1 MVYINNFKYGDVF
14 KLSLI
19 TLVLTFLA
27 ELYIVIIENTSKLSD
42 VGNFDGLSNAM
53 TFFSFKHCILIFIL
67 FFIFL
72 FVFKNDELRNKIGNF
87 IYIYRYPLALIG
99 FFTLVLFEIHGSSFG
114 MWDEILGGKAHQ
126 SLLGIARPIRSDEW
140 NVLTPL
146 SLSQYFSSF
155 AYFSPIPRASLTDM
169 FAVYGTPVWNI
180 LIIFRPFQIGYLF
193 LSQAKGLSFFW
204 MGRLIALLL
213 VSFEMGMLITGKDK
227 ILSLS
232 YALLLTFS
240 PVLQWWFAVNYI
252 AEIFIFGQLAVLAI
266 YYYMNTRNYRKR
278 FVLSLLFAFAVCGY
292 AFALY
297 PAWQIPCGY
306 VFLFLALWLIWDN
319 HENFFH
325 SKKDLIL
332 IALSFLLVGISI
344 GYFFSMSASTIE
356 IVRNTIY
363 PGSRQ
368 FYGGCGLE
376 GLRMLSDYIVSPL
389 LPLNYDITLIP
400 SNINLCE
407 AARIYDFFPVPL
419 ILYFIMNFIEKK
431 HDKLLNLLF
440 VLYVLLGIYFIV
452 GFPPFLSKITLLSQT
467 TQRIIIA
474 FGLLNLLML
483 FRSMALFKDGSS
495 NEYISK
501 ILNNNLLLIPI
512 SIFISLLVFLSSH
525 YTAFEFFSLKFF
537 LCLSV
542 FLIGLLS
549 ISIFLIFKSGEEK
562 YRNYFLTT
570 CIFIVL
576 MSGALV
582 NPIESGISYYDHEA
596 SQFAAYI
603 VQNDPN
609 ATWIITDSVFGNIF
623 LPAGAHTINSINT
636 YPDLDRW
643 SHFDRNNESFDVYN
657 RYAHIIIKLSKDNPT
672 SFALEN
678 DAIFNVTLNTNDLK
692 DLNVSYIVS
701 GENISDFSTENVEFD
716 EIYKNDKLRIHKV
729 DYAS

>member
-1 MVYINNFKYGDVF
+1 MNDYQIWKNVSKI
-14 KLSLI
+14 SI
-19 TLVLTFLA
+19 ISLVLTFLA
-27 ELYIVIIENTSKLSD
+27 EFYIVILENFDKLSD
-42 VGNFDGLSNAM
+42 IGS
-53 TFFSFKHCILIFIL
+53 FSAINHALNLFSAKHCILL
-67 FFIFL
+67 FAIAFIFSYIW
-72 FVFKNDELRNKIGNF
+72 KNEDLRSKIGNF
-87 IYIYRYPLALIG
+87 TYKYRYLLALTI
-99 FFTLVLFEIHGSSFG
+99 FLMCVLFEIHGSSFG
-114 MWDEILGGKAHQ
+114 MWDEILGGKPHQ
-126 SLLGIARPIRSDEW
+126 TLLGMVRPIRSDEW

-146 SLSQYFSSF
+146 ALSQYFSNF

-252 AEIFIFGQLAVLAI
+252 AEIFIFGQLFVLAI

-325 SKKDLIL
+325 SKKYLIL

-419 ILYFIMNFIEKK
+419 ILYFAVNFIEKK
-431 HDKLLNLLF
+431 RDKLLNLLF
-440 VLYVLLGIYFIV
+440 VLYVFLGIFFV
-452 GFPPFLSKITLLSQT
+452 AGFPPFLSKITLLSQT
-467 TQRIIIA
+467 VPTRMVLA
-474 FGLLNLLML
+474 FHLVNLLML
-483 FRSMALFKDGSS
+483 FRSMALFKDSENKYLS
-495 NEYISK
+495 IRNNDLILILISV
-501 ILNNNLLLIPI
+501 
-512 SIFISLLVFLSSH
+512 FISLLVFLSSNF
-525 YTAFEFFSLKFF
+525 TAFEFFTLKFF
-537 LCLSV
+537 ICLSV
-542 FLIGLLS
+542 FLIALLS
-549 ISIFLIFKSGEEK
+549 ISIFLIFKSQDDK
-562 YRNYFLTT
+562 YKNCFLIAF
-570 CIFIVL
+570 IFIAL

-582 NPIESGISYYDHEA
+582 NPIESGISYYDLEA
-596 SQFAAYI
+596 SQFAADI
-603 VQNDPN
+603 VQENPN
-609 ATWIITDSVFGNIF
+609 TTWIVLNPVKGNSF
-623 LPAGAHTINSINT
+623 LPLGSHTINSINT

-643 SHFDRNNESFDVYN
+643 HQFDKNNKSLDDYN
-657 RYAHIIIKLSKDNPT
+657 RYAHIFIKLSKKDST
-672 SFALEN
+672 SFAFER
-678 DAIFNVTLNTNDLK
+678 DDMFNVTLNTNDLK
-692 DLNVSYIVS
+692 ELNVNYIVS
-701 GENISDFSTENVEFD
+701 DEDISEFSTENVEFD